1 MKMVGK
7 TGNSKNTNPTR
18 SYKEE
23 DVSLPTYEGD
33 EKKKKLKEEEEKI
46 KGRRRKRRKMY
57 YDEKKN

>member
-33 EKKKKLKEEEEKI
+33 EKKKKKI
-46 KGRRRKRRKMY
+46 KRRRRKNKRK
-57 YDEKKN
+57 KKKKKENVLR